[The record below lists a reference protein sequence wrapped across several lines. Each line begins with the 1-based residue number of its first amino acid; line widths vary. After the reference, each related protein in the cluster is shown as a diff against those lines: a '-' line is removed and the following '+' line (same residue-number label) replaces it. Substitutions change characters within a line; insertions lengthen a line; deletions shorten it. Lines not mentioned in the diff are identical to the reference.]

1 MKFLPF
7 PRRFAIL
14 WLLVLA
20 VWPQCILSFKIFL
33 LTHAN
38 EMLRLTNTGKL
49 LMKETFLTEAGETL
63 AKTEILIWEG
73 RSDNMKVAD
82 AISQLHQPTLIW
94 TDATKVT
101 QVSDIVAP
109 SEGPTYI
116 ILDGTWQEAKK
127 IFRHGPHCLRCIP
140 RMSLQPTFRS
150 KYRLRGNFGYIDRFT
165 STPNNSVHSA
175 AESAIEALQNTDTA
189 SNLLCTAE
197 VGASLLQRHGHNEI
211 ADRLLNEL
219 EEFQMS
225 FQSYSTTRKSHH

>member
-1 MKFLPF
+1 MKFQPF
-7 PRRFAIL
+7 PRRFATL
-14 WLLVLA
+14 RLLVLA
-20 VWPQCILSFKIFL
+20 VWPRCVLSFKIFL

-38 EMLRLTNTGKL
+38 EMLRLTNTGKI
-49 LMKETFLTEAGETL
+49 LMKQSFLREAPESL
-63 AKTEILIWEG
+63 VKTEILLWEG
-73 RSDNMKVAD
+73 RGDNMKVSD
-82 AISQLHQPTLIW
+82 AISQLHQPILIW
-94 TDATKVT
+94 TDAAKVT
-101 QVSDIVAP
+101 QISDVVEP

-127 IFRHGPHCLRCIP
+127 MFRQGPHSLRCIP

-150 KYRLRGNFGYIDRFT
+150 SYRLRGNFGYVDRFT
-165 STPNNSVHSA
+165 STTINSAHSA
-175 AESAIEALQNTDTA
+175 TEGETEVSQSTDIT

-225 FQSYSTTRKSHH
+225 FQSYSATRKSHH